1 MVRVPPFTKMAML
14 QMDFSGMKVVDAG
27 RTLSLEDRILVECLN
42 VAGDAQRVGAFERA
56 DEVLRQ
62 VFADYALTELPV
74 DVLCPL
80 TPRTLNVLGNYNI
93 ATVADLVQ
101 CRLSEVRNWYNFG
114 KASRSYLGE
123 RLRTFGLNL
132 AGQDDHKWT
141 RPPVNRR
148 SKRLDRVL
156 VLPTFQLDQGYN
168 QDHVLRALS
177 SIADVTAPGLWGS
190 TRTLALAPGSQ
201 YGFNVICNGTDL
213 DPMTVRRLFRDLVAK
228 GLVDASTQGTF
239 TLASSGLRLV
249 QAETQAAE
257 QANADARTRVR
268 LKLAALGYYE
278 ARQRG
283 PETEES

>member
-1 MVRVPPFTKMAML
+1 MIAL
-14 QMDFSGMKVVDAG
+14 QMDFGGMKIVDDG
-27 RTLSLEDRILVECLN
+27 RMLSLEDRTLVECLN

-62 VFADYALTELPV
+62 VFADYALSELPV
-74 DVLCPL
+74 DALCPL
-80 TPRTLNVLGNYNI
+80 TPRTFNVFDNYNI

-101 CRLSEVRNWYNFG
+101 CRLSEVRDWYNFG

-132 AGQDDHKWT
+132 VDQNDHKWT

-148 SKRLDRVL
+148 PKRLDRLL

-190 TRTLALAPGSQ
+190 TRTLSLAPGSQ
-201 YGFNVICNGTDL
+201 YGLNVICNGTDL

-228 GLVDASTQGTF
+228 GLVDESTQGTF
-239 TLASSGLRLV
+239 TLAPSGRRLV
-249 QAETQAAE
+249 QQVERQAAE
-257 QANADARTRVR
+257 QANA
-268 LKLAALGYYE
+268 
-278 ARQRG
+278 
-283 PETEES
+283 EEP